1 MKNSW
6 INFKTSI
13 ETKNAILF
21 FSTKNGFLRVPFS
34 YFKDASLEW
43 TTGNGDQDN
52 AILPG
57 IFGTTVCV
65 TGLKVKVTR
74 VILNA
79 WSKLCGPTFRLT
91 YIRLHTFRS
100 VWSKYK
106 RCGPRCGASNLK
118 SENIFSYGLGTGTMC
133 ENFQRFPIKCSLG
146 LGRNSQTKIS
156 TLY

>member
-13 ETKNAILF
+13 ETKNAILFF

-79 WSKLCGPTFRLT
+79 WSKLCGSTFRLT
-91 YIRLHTFRS
+91 YTGLAPKGLHTFRS

-106 RCGPRCGASNLK
+106 RCGRARCGLDPLK
-118 SENIFSYGLGTGTMC
+118 NDNISSYFIGNM
-133 ENFQRFPIKCSLG
+133 
-146 LGRNSQTKIS
+146 
-156 TLY
+156 